1 MDQDV
6 ARYLHDHLAG
16 SSGALLLIQ
25 ELADNH
31 DCLEAKEFF
40 TDLKEKVIGD
50 RVLLEGLLEKIDQD
64 RGALFKMAGSIA
76 ARVGGLKLLWEQ
88 VEPGKLG
95 LFEALEMLTLGVQGK
110 RLLWIALSEISV
122 WFPEWGGIDFNKLE
136 REAIEQRDGIEAW
149 RLQAA
154 SDILADPE
162 RRAQKP
168 PGPLGSDDK

>member
-1 MDQDV
+1 MDQEL

-25 ELADNH
+25 ELVDKH
-31 DCLEAKEFF
+31 DCPEAREFF
-40 TDLKEKVIGD
+40 WDLKTKVTAD
-50 RVLLEGLLEKIDQD
+50 RELLESLLEKIDQD

-95 LFEALEMLTLGVQGK
+95 LFEALEMLALGVQGK
-110 RLLWIALSEISV
+110 RLLWIALSEIAP
-122 WFPEWGGIDFNKLE
+122 WFPEWEGIDFAELE

-149 RLQAA
+149 RVEAA
-154 SDILADPE
+154 TDILADAE
-162 RRAQKP
+162 RRAANTRQP
-168 PGPLGSDDK
+168 EAP